1 MFPPHVRPV
10 ELKIQS
16 TVAKSTNA
24 EFQVSCQ
31 APQAGERKSAHYVC
45 DLNDSGNER
54 SGAEGLCISNLGG
67 TLAAG

>member
-31 APQAGERKSAHYVC
+31 APQAGERKSALYVC
-45 DLNDSGNER
+45 VRDATE
-54 SGAEGLCISNLGG
+54 
-67 TLAAG
+67 TLSVTAN